1 MVAVK
6 FKVRRRG
13 FVVRCSKDSAKIVV
27 RCSKDSAKIVVR
39 L

>member
-27 RCSKDSAKIVVR
+27 RLLTIDW
-39 L
+39 